1 MGSDRTIMARSAN
14 GKPNGHAT
22 ESAVTGRQLRGT
34 PLPDNLLQQAS
45 QSIIVYDAA
54 GIVRH
59 WNPASTELYGW
70 PAVTTV
76 GQCLDPLAPAH
87 WFPLAKVGGLAEWHG
102 TVARRRMSGA
112 PIEAPVRIVRQGF
125 GGEAS
130 FVEFGPVPPRTDPDA
145 RPGNIMDKSEAG
157 PEGSFRRLLE
167 HMPIPLWQIDARS
180 PGRMFD
186 AMRAA
191 GITDIA
197 RHLSRHPEL
206 VEFACD
212 TVIVTDVNHAAVRLL
227 GGGEAQYLD
236 SVRYIFRA
244 TPAAAARVMA
254 AHFEGKRNYI
264 EEIRLDTFDGRVI
277 DALILVTFAQPSDD
291 PATTFLAMLDI
302 TDKLRSEAELR
313 RLQADFAHAAR
324 VSTLGELVASI
335 AHEVKQPLTAI
346 ITNAAASRRWLS
358 RGAALD
364 RVADRIDRI
373 AESAEHANAVIQ
385 RIQRMAAHRPPLWAD
400 LDMNN
405 LVREALRFVGHEA
418 LDKQIALSVDLD
430 PALPLVRG
438 DRVQLHQILMNLL
451 INSFQAIEAA
461 DSGERRVAVR
471 SRHTADWVQITV
483 SDTGTGI
490 ACDDPDQIFTSFF
503 TTKEGGMGIGLSICQ
518 SIVDA
523 HGGHIEVTRRTGPG
537 AEISFRLPIAATDA

>member
-1 MGSDRTIMARSAN
+1 MARSAN

-22 ESAVTGRQLRGT
+22 DSAVAGREVPAT
-34 PLPDNLLQQAS
+34 PLPDDLLHQAS
-45 QSIIVYDAA
+45 QSIIVYDVA

-70 PAVTTV
+70 PAATTV
-76 GQCLDPLAPAH
+76 GRCLDPLAPAH
-87 WFPLAKVGGLAEWHG
+87 WFPLADAGSVAEWQG
-102 TVARRRMSGA
+102 TVARRKMSGA
-112 PIEAPVRIVRQGF
+112 PIEAPVRVVRQGF
-125 GGEAS
+125 GGTLS
-130 FVEFGPVPPRTDPDA
+130 FVEFGPVPYGGDAGA
-145 RPGNIMDKSEAG
+145 RPSTTVDNREAG
-157 PEGSFRRLLE
+157 PEVGFRRLLE

-180 PGRMFD
+180 PGRLFD

-191 GITDIA
+191 GVSDIA
-197 RHLSRHPEL
+197 RHLSHHPEL

-227 GGGEAQYLD
+227 GGGKEQYLNP
-236 SVRYIFRA
+236 VRYLFQA

-264 EEIRLDTFDGRVI
+264 EEIRLDTFDGRTL
-277 DALILVTFAQPSDD
+277 DALILVTFAQPSDE

-358 RGAALD
+358 RGASLD

-400 LDMNN
+400 LDLNN
-405 LVREALRFVGHEA
+405 LIGEALRYVGHEA
-418 LDKQIALSVDLD
+418 LEKQIALSVDLD

-451 INSFQAIEAA
+451 INSFQAIEAT
-461 DSGERRVAVR
+461 DSGERRVEVR
-471 SRHTADWVQITV
+471 SRHSADWVRVTV

-490 ACDDPDQIFTSFF
+490 SSDDADRIFTSFF

-523 HGGHIEVTRRTGPG
+523 HGGHIEVKRRAEPG
-537 AEISFRLPIAATDA
+537 AEISFRLPVAAPNA